1 MEEEPKAR
9 LRKPGFNEA
18 LLIGILVLAAAGAI
32 ASVLIQRGGDEEAD
46 VAPKPASTPEARKAV
61 RALSLEQKAGA
72 VLAAGAGDSGRAAEA
87 GAAVIGADAWAAGGP
102 GLIARLRR
110 GGDGAT
116 GSPPLIVGVQEGG
129 KYRAYPNLPPAQT
142 ELEVGIAGDPATARS
157 WSAETAGA
165 MKRAGFDLNLG
176 PVADVATIDSPVAD
190 RAFSDEPELASALTA
205 AAVKGCRQGGL
216 ACAVKHFPGLGGAS
230 DDTAV
235 SPATVSLDTAAL
247 ESRDLAPFRAA
258 FDAGAPAVVLS
269 LAFYAAYDPIT
280 PAALSP
286 IVATEVL
293 REELGFDG
301 LAISDDLSSGAIS
314 AGLGAPEAAVQA
326 LAAGSDMV
334 VVSDPVSAR
343 AARAEILQA
352 ARDGGLSRARLD
364 EAVAR
369 IFELK
374 QRLGRLRE

>member
-1 MEEEPKAR
+1 MEEEPQAR
-9 LRKPGFNEA
+9 LPKLRSNQG
-18 LLIGILVLAAAGAI
+18 LLIGILVLAAAGGI
-32 ASVLIQRGGDEEAD
+32 ASVLIQRSGEEEAD
-46 VAPKPASTPEARKAV
+46 IAPKLASTPEARKAV

-72 VLAAGAGDSGRAAEA
+72 VLAAGVDGSGRAAGA
-87 GAAVIGADAWAAGGP
+87 GAAVVGADAWAAGGP
-102 GLIARLRR
+102 GLIAGLRR
-110 GGDGAT
+110 SGGAN

-129 KYRAYPNLPPAQT
+129 NYRAYPDLPPAKT
-142 ELEVGIAGDPATARS
+142 ELQVGMTGDPAAARS
-157 WSAETAGA
+157 WSAEAAGA

-176 PVADVATIDSPVAD
+176 PVADVATIDSPIAD
-190 RAFSDEPELASALTA
+190 RAFSDEPELTSAMTA
-205 AAVKGCRQGGL
+205 AAVKGCKQTGL

-230 DDTAV
+230 DDTAI

-247 ESRDLAPFRAA
+247 EARDLAPFRAA

-286 IVATEVL
+286 SVATEVL
-293 REELGFDG
+293 RGELGFEG

-326 LAAGSDMV
+326 LAAGTDLV
-334 VVSDPVSAR
+334 VVSDPVAAQ

-352 ARDGGLSRARLD
+352 ARDGGLSQTRLD

-369 IFELK
+369 IFEMK
-374 QRLGRLRE
+374 QRLGLLRQ

>member
-1 MEEEPKAR
+1 MEERPKTR
-9 LRKPGFNEA
+9 LPKLGLQQA

-32 ASVLIQRGGDEEAD
+32 ASVLIQRGGEEEPD
-46 VAPKPASTPEARKAV
+46 VAPTLESTPEARKAV

-72 VLAAGAGDSGRAAEA
+72 VLAAGADGSGRAAGA

-102 GLIARLRR
+102 GLIERLRR
-110 GGDGAT
+110 SGGAK

-129 KYRAYPNLPPAQT
+129 NYRAYPDLPPAQS
-142 ELEVGIAGDPATARS
+142 ELQVGLTGDPATARS

-176 PVADVATIDSPVAD
+176 PVADVATIDSPIAD
-190 RAFSDEPELASALTA
+190 RAFSDEPELTSAMTA
-205 AAVKGCRQGGL
+205 AAVRGCKQSGL

-247 ESRDLAPFRAA
+247 EARDLAPFRAA

-280 PAALSP
+280 PAALSS

-293 REELGFDG
+293 RGELGFEG

-326 LAAGSDMV
+326 LAAGTDLV
-334 VVSDPVSAR
+334 VVSDPGSAQAAR
-343 AARAEILQA
+343 AAILQA
-352 ARDGGLSRARLD
+352 ARDGGLSQARLD

-374 QRLGRLRE
+374 QRLGVLRQ

>member
-9 LRKPGFNEA
+9 LRKLSFNQA

-32 ASVLIQRGGDEEAD
+32 ASVLIQRGGAEEAD
-46 VAPKPASTPEARKAV
+46 VAPKLAATPEARKAV
-61 RALSLEQKAGA
+61 RALSLEQKAAA
-72 VLAAGAGDSGRAAEA
+72 VLAAGVDGSGRAPGA

-110 GGDGAT
+110 SGAGAK

-129 KYRAYPNLPPAQT
+129 NYRAYPDLPPAQS
-142 ELEVGIAGDPATARS
+142 ELQVGITGDPAAARN
-157 WSAETAGA
+157 WSAEAAGA
-165 MKRAGFDLNLG
+165 MKGAGFDLNLG

-190 RAFSDEPELASALTA
+190 RAFSDEPELTSAMTA
-205 AAVKGCRQGGL
+205 AAVKGCKQSGL

-235 SPATVSLDTAAL
+235 SPATVSLEAAAL
-247 ESRDLAPFRAA
+247 EARDLAPFRAA

-280 PAALSP
+280 PAALSS

-293 REELGFDG
+293 RGELGFEG

-314 AGLGAPEAAVQA
+314 AGLGGPEAAVQA
-326 LAAGSDMV
+326 LAAGTDLV
-334 VVSDPVSAR
+334 VVSDPVAAQAAR
-343 AARAEILQA
+343 AAILQA
-352 ARDGGLSRARLD
+352 ARDGGLSQARLD

-374 QRLGRLRE
+374 QRLGLLRQ

>member
-1 MEEEPKAR
+1 MEEEPKTR
-9 LRKPGFNEA
+9 LPKLGFHQA

-32 ASVLIQRGGDEEAD
+32 ASVLIQRGGEEEPD
-46 VAPKPASTPEARKAV
+46 VAPTLASTPEARKTV
-61 RALSLEQKAGA
+61 RALSLEQKADA
-72 VLAAGAGDSGRAAEA
+72 VLAAGVDGSGRAAGA

-102 GLIARLRR
+102 GLIERLRR
-110 GGDGAT
+110 SGGAK

-129 KYRAYPNLPPAQT
+129 KYRAYPDLPPAQT
-142 ELEVGIAGDPATARS
+142 ELQVGVTGDPANARS
-157 WSAETAGA
+157 WSAEAAGA

-190 RAFSDEPELASALTA
+190 RAFSDEPELTSAMTA
-205 AAVKGCRQGGL
+205 ASVRGCRQSGL
-216 ACAVKHFPGLGGAS
+216 ACAVKYFPGLGGAS

-247 ESRDLAPFRAA
+247 EARDLAPFRAA

-280 PAALSP
+280 PAALSS

-293 REELGFDG
+293 RGELAFEG

-326 LAAGSDMV
+326 LAAGTDLV
-334 VVSDPVSAR
+334 VVSDPGAAQAAR
-343 AARAEILQA
+343 AAILQA
-352 ARDGGLSRARLD
+352 ARDGGLSQARLD

-374 QRLGRLRE
+374 QRFGLLRQ

>member
-1 MEEEPKAR
+1 MEERPKTR
-9 LRKPGFNEA
+9 LPKLGLQQA

-32 ASVLIQRGGDEEAD
+32 ASVLIQRGGEEEPD
-46 VAPKPASTPEARKAV
+46 VAPTLESTPEARKAV

-72 VLAAGAGDSGRAAEA
+72 VLAAGADGSGRAAGA

-102 GLIARLRR
+102 GLIERLRR
-110 GGDGAT
+110 SGGAK

-129 KYRAYPNLPPAQT
+129 NYRAYPDLPPAQS
-142 ELEVGIAGDPATARS
+142 ELQVGLTDDPANARS
-157 WSAETAGA
+157 WSAEAAGA

-190 RAFSDEPELASALTA
+190 RAFSDEPELTSAMTA
-205 AAVKGCRQGGL
+205 AAVRGCKQSGL

-247 ESRDLAPFRAA
+247 EARDLAPFRAA

-280 PAALSP
+280 PAALSS

-293 REELGFDG
+293 RGELGFEG

-326 LAAGSDMV
+326 LAAGTDLV
-334 VVSDPVSAR
+334 VVSDPGSAQAAR
-343 AARAEILQA
+343 AAILQA
-352 ARDGGLSRARLD
+352 ARDGGLSPARLD

-369 IFELK
+369 IFELR
-374 QRLGRLRE
+374 QRLGLLRQ